1 MADLAPEEEATHH
14 AIRIVM
20 TTVTKNAVDPSL
32 GADLLD
38 QAQAKARVALVK
50 YLTTEMLIRRPLR
63 KSTLPP

>member
-32 GADLLD
+32 GAD